1 MKTNNLTL
9 LLFIL
14 IVSSSCAPTG
24 ANLSLS
30 NSGTASQETI
40 NHNSHPFQQVYDTCH
55 IFGFNSV
62 PNQFW
67 FKTDDLRNL
76 NINPDS
82 VLAIDLRNGLEDSN
96 YPRDK
101 YTRSIKLRID
111 DVHKCENLGF
121 LVFDGQ
127 GSNWPK
133 NLDFTLFPELRYIKN
148 FVTPITEKQLHD
160 MLNTA
165 KKLKGI
171 EILYGGA
178 IPECICELK
187 DLRYIIMNNYGKL
200 TFPECI
206 KDLPNLKYVS
216 IGGVSK
222 EINDLVWNIPSLELL
237 VLNGGRHIEI
247 KPSIKNMTRLKQ
259 ISISE
264 IDTISFPKE
273 FYYLDSLELFTLRW
287 VNKKVLFQETF
298 ENLENLRG
306 IELAQLSLNQLPLTQ
321 NHEKVLFLN
330 YYRIFSRDDSHPL
343 HFQNLPS
350 LVYLV
355 ANGGAIGKEIPKDI
369 EKLPKLQ
376 RLDYAFWHRGDSA
389 VDFKLK
395 HLFKEGF
402 DKTTQATSN
411 TMAYYKNFFY
421 LGIPSKYSPK
431 MY

>member
-1 MKTNNLTL
+1 MKTNNLAL
-9 LLFIL
+9 LLLIS

-76 NINPDS
+76 NIDPDS
-82 VLAIDLRNGLEDSN
+82 VLYLSIGSSIEEQSN
-96 YPRDK
+96 FPRDK
-101 YTRSIKLRID
+101 YTIRLRID
-111 DVHKCENLGF
+111 DVHKCRNLGF
-121 LVFDGQ
+121 LKYDGDE
-127 GSNWPK
+127 WPK
-133 NLDFTLFPELRYIKN
+133 TLDFTNFPELRYIKN
-148 FVTPITEKQLHD
+148 FETPITEKQLHD

-222 EINDLVWNIPSLELL
+222 EINDIVWNIPSLELL

-306 IELAQLSLNQLPLTQ
+306 IALAQLSLNQLPLTQ
-321 NHEKVLFLN
+321 NHEKVLFW
-330 YYRIFSRDDSHPL
+330 
-343 HFQNLPS
+343 
-350 LVYLV
+350 
-355 ANGGAIGKEIPKDI
+355 ANG
-369 EKLPKLQ
+369 Q
-376 RLDYAFWHRGDSA
+376 NSA
-389 VDFKLK
+389 
-395 HLFKEGF
+395 
-402 DKTTQATSN
+402 
-411 TMAYYKNFFY
+411 
-421 LGIPSKYSPK
+421 
-431 MY
+431 